1 MSHVTSEPAL
11 RKSVLVGSSVG
22 HAFRVFT
29 EGIGGWWPVES
40 HSVFAEDAETAILE
54 GRVGGRLYERSRDG
68 EEAVWGTVTAWEPP
82 HRIAL
87 TWHPGRGEETAQELE
102 VRFTAAGGGTRV
114 ELVHSG
120 WERLGER
127 AGEVR
132 ARYETGWEP
141 VLGSY
146 VEAAGSAV

>member
-1 MSHVTSEPAL
+1 MSHVTSELAL
-11 RKSVLVGSSVG
+11 RKSVLVECSVE

-29 EGIGGWWPVES
+29 EEIGGWWPLAS
-40 HSVFAEDAETAILE
+40 HSVFAKDAQAVILE
-54 GRVGGRLYERSRDG
+54 GRVGGRFYERSKDG
-68 EEAVWGTVTAWEPP
+68 EEAPWGTVTAWEPP

-87 TWHPGRGEETAQELE
+87 TWHPGRGEETAQDLE
-102 VRFTAAGGGTRV
+102 VRFSAEGDRTRV

-127 AGEVR
+127 AREVR
-132 ARYETGWEP
+132 ARYDTGWEP

-146 VEAAGSAV
+146 VEAAGRRS

>member
-11 RKSVLVGSSVG
+11 RKSVLVESSVE

-54 GRVGGRLYERSRDG
+54 GRVGGRLYERSRAG

-102 VRFTAAGGGTRV
+102 VRFSPEGGGTRV
-114 ELVHSG
+114 DLAHSG

-146 VEAAGSAV
+146 VEAAGRS